1 MLLGAA
7 LHAAHLTRVAR
18 HGLFAQNVLACR
30 EHPNGLFAVRIVG
43 AGNIDRLKFRAGGQ
57 FVQRGEGV
65 FCALRGGEFLR
76 ALLGAGI
83 DGDELKILDQTPGR
97 DEFFYNRA
105 GTDDGKFHSES
116 PSFLALQRRMNHCQ
130 MGSIPSSSRRSGCH
144 WVAST
149 RSPYS

>member
-1 MLLGAA
+1 MTISGGTVYNATVGKDA
-7 LHAAHLTRVAR
+7 EVTVNGGSLHAGSWYNDGTL
-18 HGLFAQNVLACR
+18 
-30 EHPNGLFAVRIVG
+30 
-43 AGNIDRLKFRAGGQ
+43 NITGGT
-57 FVQRGEGV
+57 FSSV
-65 FCALRGGEFLR
+65 
-76 ALLGAGI
+76 
-83 DGDELKILDQTPGR
+83 K
-97 DEFFYNRA
+97 FYNRA